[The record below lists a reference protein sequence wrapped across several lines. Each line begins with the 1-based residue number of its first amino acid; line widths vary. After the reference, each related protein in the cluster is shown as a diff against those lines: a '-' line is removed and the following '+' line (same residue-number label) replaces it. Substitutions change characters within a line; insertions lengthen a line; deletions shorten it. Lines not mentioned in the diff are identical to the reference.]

1 MSPRTCFWA
10 VAFVVGCG
18 GEAGQ
23 SPARPEPEPAATSAA
38 GSPIASAAPTAAQ
51 QPAASATQALAPTDA
66 YRAERTLE
74 ADVHFFITGEG
85 GRLAVLA
92 NEGGV
97 IVPHRFES
105 AKWEKLELP
114 AAHRAA
120 VADASLGI
128 YFGRDNRPRLMGFRN
143 VSGES
148 RMVYL
153 RFKDGS
159 WRDERS
165 EIGSLANDKAV
176 LYGVLGEADP
186 EVVCREGSI
195 CLLKSRKGWK
205 EVRATIPKDA
215 NVRVFG
221 GKGYALTADG
231 VYLAAEGGFTKVGGS
246 SPWKGNPSGFWVGAD
261 GSVVVAEASTNV
273 LHVLDRPDAAWRKEA
288 SPIAGVRDVA
298 GPASDRW
305 LVGDGGIA
313 HGDGSGWRRVGEAG
327 WSLARVIVL
336 ADAVFFGGKTGV
348 VKVTKA
354 R

>member
-1 MSPRTCFWA
+1 MRLSASFWS
-10 VAFVVGCG
+10 VALLVGCG
-18 GEAGQ
+18 GDPGHP
-23 SPARPEPEPAATSAA
+23 PARPEAEPAQTSAA
-38 GSPIASAAPTAAQ
+38 VSPTASAAPSAAQ
-51 QPAASATQALAPTDA
+51 QPAASASQALAPTDA

-74 ADVHFFITGEG
+74 ADVRFFITGEG

-92 NEGGV
+92 NEGGTV
-97 IVPHRFES
+97 VPHRFES
-105 AKWEKLELP
+105 GKWEKLELP

-143 VSGES
+143 VSGAS
-148 RMVYL
+148 RMDYL

-205 EVRATIPKDA
+205 EIRATIPKDA
-215 NVRVFG
+215 TVRVFD

-231 VYLAAEGGFTKVGGS
+231 VYLAADGGVTKVGGAA
-246 SPWKGNPSGFWVGAD
+246 PWKGSPSGFWVGAD
-261 GSVVVAEASTNV
+261 GSVVVAEASINV

-298 GPASDRW
+298 GPPSDRW
-305 LVGDGGIA
+305 LAGDGGIA
-313 HGDGSGWRRVGEAG
+313 HGDEKGWRRVGEPG
-327 WSLARVIVL
+327 WSLGRVVVL
-336 ADAVFFGGKTGV
+336 GDAVLFGGKSGV